1 MREEQFAR
9 TTRLIGNES
18 VESLHRKTVTFV
30 GVGAVGGFALEA
42 LVRLGVG
49 HVRLFDFDRIEV
61 SNLNRQILATWPVI
75 GEKKVEVAEN
85 RIKAI
90 NPDCVVESFDL
101 FVSQEN
107 LEDVLKDSGDLVVD
121 AIDSVQSKC
130 ALLAAVYQK
139 GIPVVSS
146 MGAALRRDPF
156 LVRTADLMD
165 TAGCPLAR
173 SVRQKLRAQGVG
185 RGIPVVYSPEP
196 VTFTYEKGEEKI
208 LGSLPTITGI
218 FGLNLAHLGLKTL
231 LGGTLPG
238 QRNRSGTKDET

>member
-9 TTRLIGNES
+9 TIRLIGNES

-139 GIPVVSS
+139 
-146 MGAALRRDPF
+146 AF
-156 LVRTADLMD
+156 LW
-165 TAGCPLAR
+165 
-173 SVRQKLRAQGVG
+173 SVRWAPPSAAIPSSSG
-185 RGIPVVYSPEP
+185 RPI
-196 VTFTYEKGEEKI
+196 
-208 LGSLPTITGI
+208 
-218 FGLNLAHLGLKTL
+218 
-231 LGGTLPG
+231 
-238 QRNRSGTKDET
+238 